1 MYFHCVSSRH
11 WPSPLKRKNAG
22 PDRAMLVAD
31 KLANGEEPKESRL
44 RATHNRYRDGVPPTA
59 FPALFRTDNSEAGLA
74 LRISFLF
81 WKEILKSSHVRDRS
95 KCLGGSSS

>member
-1 MYFHCVSSRH
+1 MV
-11 WPSPLKRKNAG
+11 PVVMVLAG
-22 PDRAMLVAD
+22 GCCTGLCPVVM
-31 KLANGEEPKESRL
+31 G
-44 RATHNRYRDGVPPTA
+44 TA